1 MGTWVEY
8 STMRFESVFKGAM
21 TKHCF
26 HLASKA
32 QLNAWI
38 RDTMHLL
45 ICGRLLRSPFIKSA
59 AVFDLRCLPWSWGT

>member
-45 ICGRLLRSPFIKSA
+45 I
-59 AVFDLRCLPWSWGT
+59 